1 MASSTSGSCHLLKS
15 LCQHPIMRMTTQ
27 AVVTTQSTMKTDLP
41 IHSVLSLSLGTGHE
55 GVALE
60 KGEDL
65 LELA

>member
-1 MASSTSGSCHLLKS
+1 
-15 LCQHPIMRMTTQ
+15 MTTQ
-27 AVVTTQSTMKTDLP
+27 GVVTTQSTMKTDLP
-41 IHSVLSLSLGTGHE
+41 IHPVLSSFFGTGQE